1 MLKLRFKA
9 LKPRFKVLIVFAV
22 IVGLFLAIWGISL
35 LACEIQTALY
45 KDVIDAYK
53 CDEDCA
59 YWVDGYSYAKVL
71 FYTGNDAVVYYINGD
86 IGMIVE
92 YVKNDGDFKPIYWD
106 TLWSWQGGNAD
117 RVIWPYW
124 YHSPLFHPSYS

>member
-35 LACEIQTALY
+35 LACEIQTALH

-59 YWVDGYSYAKVL
+59 ESHGKIL
-71 FYTGNDAVVYYINGD
+71 KT
-86 IGMIVE
+86 
-92 YVKNDGDFKPIYWD
+92 
-106 TLWSWQGGNAD
+106 
-117 RVIWPYW
+117 
-124 YHSPLFHPSYS
+124 